1 MCCCGNDGS
10 KCLDDGWVLD
20 TAAKPYAWK
29 KLEATG
35 DARVRECTRP
45 VVAAEAW
52 VVVAYRREKRERR
65 GSGGRERIGEAQRW
79 DVGVGSCTWS
89 GTVCEVSTRERLRG
103 GEATRDW
110 WGEWGWGDRAGGLAV
125 SALNRERERKS
136 RMEENYKRR

>member
-1 MCCCGNDGS
+1 MGFRYGGETVRVEKTGS
-10 KCLDDGWVLD
+10 DWRCAESENVR
-20 TAAKPYAWK
+20 
-29 KLEATG
+29 E
-35 DARVRECTRP
+35 RVREKR
-45 VVAAEAW
+45 W

-110 WGEWGWGDRAGGLAV
+110 RDEWGWDDRAGGLRGV
-125 SALNRERERKS
+125 DVGYERERKS
-136 RMEENYKRR
+136 RMEENYERR